1 VTAVWVTIAGLTVGG
16 FLIKA
21 SGPLLLGGRTPSER
35 ALGVIVLV
43 APAVLT
49 SLVVYQTFGGHPTGL
64 TIDARVAGLAA
75 AGVAIAARLPIIAII
90 VVAAVVTALTRLAF

>member
-1 VTAVWVTIAGLTVGG
+1 MTAVWVTIAGLTHRRR

-21 SGPLLLGGRTPSER
+21 SGPLLLGSRTPSER

-49 SLVVYQTFGGHPTGL
+49 SLVVYQTFGGHVRP
-64 TIDARVAGLAA
+64 A
-75 AGVAIAARLPIIAII
+75 
-90 VVAAVVTALTRLAF
+90 